1 MNKVFLSGRL
11 TANPTSFAS
20 ANTATA
26 NAKFDLAVNDSRNK
40 NETYFLPCIAF
51 GPTANFTISY
61 LKKGDFVI
69 VEGRITRRSYTSKD
83 GKKLY
88 STDIVIENL
97 QPVSEPN
104 RSSVIS
110 SNTTMNSTRN
120 MNANITSKQDD
131 KVSIDEAFI
140 DEENNNLTK
149 QNQVEQTTDDELPDW
164 MNDLEL

>member
-11 TANPTSFAS
+11 VANPTSFAS
-20 ANTATA
+20 ANSAAA

-51 GPTANFTISY
+51 GTTANFTISY

-69 VEGRITRRSYTSKD
+69 VEGRITRRSYVSKD

-88 STDIVIENL
+88 STDIVVENL
-97 QPVSEPN
+97 QPVSEHN
-104 RSSVIS
+104 RS
-110 SNTTMNSTRN
+110 
-120 MNANITSKQDD
+120 NAITNNVNVNPINKQSDELVKQQEQ

-149 QNQVEQTTDDELPDW
+149 QNETEQSVDDELPDW